1 MNIIKHGN
9 SAKDVLN
16 TEEFRCEQC
25 GCEFSADY
33 DEYYVEKGSCLT
45 TSSSM
50 SYVYSAVVTDIYI
63 CCCPEC
69 RKVVTKTKNR
79 TVENPTI
86 TCGTQTSD
94 PCESC
99 STNPK
104 NGGSGNCN
112 CTLGSKKITTC

>member
-33 DEYYVEKGSCLT
+33 DEYYVEKGSCFT

-63 CCCPEC
+63 CCCPRENLIALC
-69 RKVVTKTKNR
+69 AGCHLRADAEHHAKTRRKHEEQGV
-79 TVENPTI
+79 
-86 TCGTQTSD
+86 
-94 PCESC
+94 
-99 STNPK
+99 
-104 NGGSGNCN
+104 
-112 CTLGSKKITTC
+112 